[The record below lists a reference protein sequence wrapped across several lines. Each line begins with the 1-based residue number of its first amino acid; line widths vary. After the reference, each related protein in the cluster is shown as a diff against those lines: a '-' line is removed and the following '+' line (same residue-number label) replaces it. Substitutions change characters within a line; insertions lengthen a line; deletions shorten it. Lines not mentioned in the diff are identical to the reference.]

1 MRPKP
6 ATHLCARSLPEHLEP
21 EGEGRRRRDQI
32 ERDEDERDHS
42 RASGNPAPFDAASYR
57 QRDPRFRGGDDGGDM
72 RLIPKLPKP
81 KTKAGRTGMIVGGVV
96 GGLIA
101 LDLLALAAT
110 AVIAATAGL
119 R

>member
-1 MRPKP
+1 
-6 ATHLCARSLPEHLEP
+6 
-21 EGEGRRRRDQI
+21 
-32 ERDEDERDHS
+32 
-42 RASGNPAPFDAASYR
+42 
-57 QRDPRFRGGDDGGDM
+57 M

-81 KTKAGRTGMIVGGVV
+81 KTRAGKAGMIAGGVI

-110 AVIAATAGL
+110 AVVAATMGL

>member
-1 MRPKP
+1 
-6 ATHLCARSLPEHLEP
+6 
-21 EGEGRRRRDQI
+21 
-32 ERDEDERDHS
+32 
-42 RASGNPAPFDAASYR
+42 
-57 QRDPRFRGGDDGGDM
+57 M

-81 KTKAGRTGMIVGGVV
+81 KTKAGKTGIIVGGVV
-96 GGLIA
+96 GGLLA

>member
-1 MRPKP
+1 MP
-6 ATHLCARSLPEHLEP
+6 
-21 EGEGRRRRDQI
+21 I
-32 ERDEDERDHS
+32 
-42 RASGNPAPFDAASYR
+42 
-57 QRDPRFRGGDDGGDM
+57 
-72 RLIPKLPKP
+72 RLIPKLPRP

-96 GGLIA
+96 GGLLA

>member
-1 MRPKP
+1 
-6 ATHLCARSLPEHLEP
+6 
-21 EGEGRRRRDQI
+21 
-32 ERDEDERDHS
+32 
-42 RASGNPAPFDAASYR
+42 
-57 QRDPRFRGGDDGGDM
+57 M
-72 RLIPKLPKP
+72 RLIPRLPKP
-81 KTKAGRTGMIVGGVV
+81 KSKAGKAGMIVGGVV

>member
-1 MRPKP
+1 LRQQFVDSPRR
-6 ATHLCARSLPEHLEP
+6 AA
-21 EGEGRRRRDQI
+21 GRR
-32 ERDEDERDHS
+32 S
-42 RASGNPAPFDAASYR
+42 RTRLTAWPEESEV
-57 QRDPRFRGGDDGGDM
+57 RF
-72 RLIPKLPKP
+72 LPKLPKP
-81 KTKAGRTGMIVGGVV
+81 KTKAGKAGMIAGGVI

>member
-1 MRPKP
+1 
-6 ATHLCARSLPEHLEP
+6 
-21 EGEGRRRRDQI
+21 
-32 ERDEDERDHS
+32 
-42 RASGNPAPFDAASYR
+42 
-57 QRDPRFRGGDDGGDM
+57 M

-81 KTKAGRTGMIVGGVV
+81 KTNAGKAGMIAGGVI

-110 AVIAATAGL
+110 AVITASMGL